1 MKTVHQ
7 LLAEVYGHQEIP
19 EEWPPKIEE
28 SFKESTEAPEKAEI
42 LLHALMTGV
51 HRYTALMEP
60 LIQELNHHSDQ
71 LRRSD
76 RAIFYHLKAYYLWKK
91 NHDLVP
97 AMQYLHKS
105 LHLLSRSSDKAY
117 ASRVHDTIGQILY
130 QLSSYADALRE
141 YELSLKY
148 RAAADKEGKAITY
161 GNLARL
167 YMLRGNYPKALE
179 YFKLDMELLSA
190 LENTPAYILA
200 QVHHSIA
207 ECNYF
212 LNNPEYRDY
221 LKNSMQLN
229 EQHNNK
235 TGLCFNT
242 LLLAQAHLD
251 DEASADF
258 DCHINNVSEYIRDAS
273 VPSFL
278 KNYLEIQYNWLKAKK
293 MVLEGRKDEAE
304 TVFQHVL
311 ELRGQEKQFS
321 LAYTARLL
329 LDYAAIKKGA
339 QKADLMKQA
348 LEALDGSDLEDLRR
362 ETEQKLRDTSYVH
375 WLLHTTGRYLGHRQL
390 DFLLNQNEG
399 EFKGDLKDVVI
410 LFADIRGFTGV
421 SEKLTASGL
430 VELLNDFLAAMTS
443 SIEYF
448 GGYVDKFIGDAV
460 MAVFS
465 LPHPRKDDAARAVK
479 AAMLMKESLERFNRY
494 LSPDLPKLKI
504 GIGLHSGE
512 VVAGLIGSLQKR
524 SYTVIGDAVNTASRL
539 EGMTK
544 QLGAGIL
551 VSENVATQL
560 KKSDYILRPLGS
572 YAPKG
577 RGQSL
582 AVYYLEG
589 LDDGDASMMDF
600 RKQIKQTENALKLFK
615 ERKFAEAA
623 DIFLELF
630 EEFADEEKSV
640 GYNLLYQNA
649 RNYSMNPPG
658 YDWDGSIRLVNK

>member
-1 MKTVHQ
+1 MKTVHH
-7 LLAEVYGHQEIP
+7 LLDEVFGNIPVP
-19 EEWPPKIEE
+19 EEWPDNIKN
-28 SFKESTEAPEKAEI
+28 SLKESNSTAKKPEV

-51 HRYTALMEP
+51 HRYTSLMEP
-60 LIQELNHHSDQ
+60 LIRELNLLSDQ

-76 RAIFYHLKAYYLWKK
+76 RAVFYHLKAYYLWKK
-91 NHDLVP
+91 HHDLVP
-97 AMQYLHKS
+97 AMQYLHQS
-105 LHLLSRSSDKAY
+105 LHLLGKSSDKAY

-130 QLSSYADALRE
+130 QLSSYTDALRE

-167 YMLRGNYPKALE
+167 YMLRGNYLKALE
-179 YFKLDMELLSA
+179 YFKLDLELLGRMDH
-190 LENTPAYILA
+190 TPAYILA
-200 QVHHSIA
+200 QVYHSIA
-207 ECNYF
+207 ECTYY
-212 LNNPEYRDY
+212 LNKAEYRDY
-221 LKNSMQLN
+221 LTKSMQLN
-229 EQHNNK
+229 EQHNNI
-235 TGLCFNT
+235 TGLCFNN

-258 DCHINNVSEYIRDAS
+258 DCHIINVSEYIRDAS
-273 VPSFL
+273 VPAFL
-278 KNYLEIQYNWLKAKK
+278 KNYLQIQYNWLKAKK
-293 MVLEGRKDEAE
+293 MVHEGRTHEAE
-304 TVFQHVL
+304 ALFQHVL
-311 ELRGQEKQFS
+311 ELRAQEKQFS
-321 LAYTARLL
+321 LAYSARLL
-329 LDYAAIKKGA
+329 LDYAAIKEGA
-339 QKADLMKQA
+339 QKADLVKQA

-362 ETEQKLRDTSYVH
+362 ETELKLKGCSYVH

-399 EFKGDLKDVVI
+399 EFKSDLKDVVI

-465 LPHPRKDDAARAVK
+465 LPHPQEDDAERAVK

-551 VSENVATQL
+551 VSENVARQL
-560 KKSDYILRPLGS
+560 QKSDYILRPLGS
-572 YAPKG
+572 FAPKG

-582 AVYYLEG
+582 AVYDLEG
-589 LDDGDASMMDF
+589 IDDGDASLKDI
-600 RKQIKQTENALKLFK
+600 RKQISLTREALTLFK
-615 ERKFAEAA
+615 ERKFSEAA
-623 DIFLELF
+623 DLFLELF
-630 EEFADEEKSV
+630 EEFADEEKSI

-649 RNYSMNPPG
+649 RNYAMNPPA
-658 YDWDGSIRLVNK
+658 YDWNGAIRLVNK